1 MGRQQQQPW
10 SSFSALL
17 GCRAGC
23 RHWTPCS
30 RESHLASSAKRGPNH
45 GELCCSLGVPTQH
58 PWCPWPPSPQVITPH
73 CAPLLSAGW
82 ELPQTSSPGQRQMLS
97 FPQHL
102 KKLSGKKAARSSKSG
117 KPLANVLPS
126 AREIWVQRKEK
137 VLVVTVNEEAQG

>member
-1 MGRQQQQPW
+1 
-10 SSFSALL
+10 
-17 GCRAGC
+17 
-23 RHWTPCS
+23 
-30 RESHLASSAKRGPNH
+30 
-45 GELCCSLGVPTQH
+45 
-58 PWCPWPPSPQVITPH
+58 
-73 CAPLLSAGW
+73 
-82 ELPQTSSPGQRQMLS
+82 MLS